1 MLLSKRAW
9 NITEYVATHLI
20 SQRVSEN
27 VKDKILQGDVLAML
41 KTLPDS
47 LVDCVVT
54 SPPYWGLRDY
64 GSNGQMG
71 LEPTLEEYIGKMTEV
86 FREVRRVLK
95 DTGTLWLN
103 MGDGY
108 SLTCPNKQSEQ
119 VSSPYY
125 KDNTRTGAR
134 HRETPGLR
142 PKNLLGQPWRLAFAL
157 QADGWYLRSDIIWA
171 KPNPMPESV
180 SDRPTKSH
188 EYVFLMSKRA
198 KYFYDAD
205 AVREPH
211 QDALGIDRFNKGT
224 KHGQSATD
232 YKWDR
237 DGKPRMK
244 QDNVEYNPAGR
255 NRRTVWNIAT
265 QAFPSAHFATFP
277 EKLVEPCIRAG
288 TSECGYCAE
297 CGLPWV
303 RVTARDTDEKAS
315 DAPTDYKTMTD
326 KPNEVNQGHGVGAM
340 GGGHKRQAWLDA
352 HPKLTIGWQPTCAC
366 SADTVPGLVLD
377 PFMGS
382 GTVALVVKKLDRNYL
397 GIELNPEYIELSNKR
412 LQQMALFL

>member
-1 MLLSKRAW
+1 MRD
-9 NITEYVATHLI
+9 T
-20 SQRVSEN
+20 
-27 VKDKILQGDVLAML
+27 ILQGDVLAVL

-71 LEPTLEEYIGKMTEV
+71 LEPTLEEYIGKMTAV
-86 FREVRRVLK
+86 FHEVRRVLK

-157 QADGWYLRSDIIWA
+157 QVDGWTLRSDIIWH
-171 KPNPMPESV
+171 KPNPMPESCT
-180 SDRPTKSH
+180 DRPTKSH
-188 EYVFLMSKRA
+188 EYVFLMSKKA
-198 KYFYDAD
+198 HYFYDAEAIKED
-205 AVREPH
+205 VTGGAHARGDGVNPKAKMPNGWDQENHGRAGYGRFKTKQNESFSAAVTGLVNSR
-211 QDALGIDRFNKGT
+211 NK
-224 KHGQSATD
+224 
-232 YKWDR
+232 
-237 DGKPRMK
+237 
-244 QDNVEYNPAGR
+244 
-255 NRRTVWNIAT
+255 RTVWTIAT
-265 QAFPSAHFATFP
+265 QSYSEAHFATFP

-288 TSECGYCAE
+288 TSERGYCAE

-303 RVTARDTDEKAS
+303 RVVEKGDGGISGGWAQGKEIDEKVNIKPSGQVAWDS
-315 DAPTDYKTMTD
+315 YK
-326 KPNEVNQGHGVGAM
+326 QGI
-340 GGGHKRQAWLDA
+340 
-352 HPKLTIGWQPTCAC
+352 TIGWQPTCAC

-382 GTVALVVKKLDRNYL
+382 GTVALVAKKLDRNYL
-397 GIELNPEYIELSNKR
+397 GIELNTEYIELANKR
-412 LQQMALFL
+412 LQRMALFL